1 MEISG
6 IGCYQSRKGRWQ
18 GDHILRKGHLDTLKG
33 DQMKNR
39 NVQIPYELF
48 YLLLQYFLM
57 ENYEGEDSIR
67 KGLEKKLNAMVDR
80 ELYSKYK
87 TAPTEEE
94 REESRQEY
102 LERKGIPESFRW

>member
-1 MEISG
+1 MVLDVVRVE
-6 IGCYQSRKGRWQ
+6 KGRWQ
-18 GDHILRKGHLDTLKG
+18 DDHILIIGHLATLKG

-48 YLLLQYFLM
+48 FQLLQYFLM
-57 ENYEGEDSIR
+57 ENYKGEEIIR

-94 REESRQEY
+94 REKFRQEY
-102 LERKGIPESFRW
+102 LERKGIPENFRW